1 MKFVRTH
8 RSLIAWMLYGFI
20 LFNGLM
26 CSISHGQMLAAFSSA
41 PAAEI
46 CGDQADSSLSMTAPD
61 ETRHALVMQLAMLDC
76 TFAGKL
82 TGIVVFFIGLGWL
95 LRARNVR
102 LLIPPGLMRESSRHT
117 SPGLVPQA
125 P

>member
-20 LFNGLM
+20 LFNGVM

-41 PAAEI
+41 PAADI
-46 CGDQADSSLSMTAPD
+46 CGEQTDVSMAMDVPD
-61 ETRHALVMQLAMLDC
+61 KPQHALVMQLAMFDC

-82 TGIVVFFIGLGWL
+82 TGLVVFFIGLGWL
-95 LRARNVR
+95 LRALNVR
-102 LLIPPGLMRESSRHT
+102 LRIPPDLMRESSRHT